1 MAQIRIDIASEFK
14 EKGFKQADKA
24 SSMLD
29 KKFKSLAKTFV
40 AVFSVRQVLAF
51 GRASVNAFASA
62 EKEAALL
69 RSQLTSINLAFATPL
84 IDEYIDKLELLTGRT
99 GDELVPAFNSLSQVT
114 EDVTNAQ
121 KLLNLALDVSA
132 GSGKSLAQV
141 SSALQR
147 AYKGET
153 TAIARLRVGLTTAEL
168 KGKKFAFVV
177 QELERRFGGSAQRNA
192 ETFASSVDR
201 IRRSVEQAQEAIGKG
216 FVTGLQQS
224 GRSIDETQ
232 QKLIE
237 MGENIGNVAAAL
249 TNMAINVGATFD
261 SIANNRGIKAVLGA
275 FELLTRYGGAMVT
288 GELQPSFASN
298 AAKNAG
304 AQRRAAEVAARNE
317 LRVRNQLL
325 KQEKKNAE
333 TRKKIQTEEEKR
345 RMLELAR
352 KRAQTVFDLENIQ
365 IVAALQ
371 GKVDGEQRARLVT
384 LLAINTENYKAAE
397 KLADIVIRLNEP
409 ALRNLGVIIEAG
421 DSVDDLVKKLITSQA
436 KLAALQLTAEDFP
449 ELENPFDE
457 WNDTLDEVLAKLLA
471 ILELLA
477 SGGKKKI
484 KSIERPIQPTTG
496 AGSGASSNEWMRM
509 MDQLAKV
516 GQLPATTTSS
526 DLGFDLTGLFKNA
539 STSTQSS
546 VNVYVQGNVTS
557 ERDLVNTITEQI
569 YGQQKSGKQIVYSG
583 TAI

>member
-14 EKGFKQADKA
+14 EKGFKKAEKA
-24 SSMLD
+24 STMLD
-29 KKFKSLAKTFV
+29 RRFKALAKTFV

-141 SSALQR
+141 STALQR

-153 TAIARLRVGLTTAEL
+153 TAIARLRIGLSTAEL
-168 KGKKFAFVV
+168 KGKKFADVV
-177 QELERRFGGSAQRNA
+177 EELERRFGGASQRNA
-192 ETFASSVDR
+192 ETFASSIDR

-216 FVTGLQQS
+216 FVVGLQRS

-237 MGENIGNVAAAL
+237 MGENIGNVAAGL
-249 TNMAINVGATFD
+249 TNMAINIGATFD
-261 SIANNRGIKAVLGA
+261 SIANNRGIKTVLSA

-288 GELQPSFASN
+288 GELKPSFASN
-298 AAKNAG
+298 AAQQAG
-304 AQRRAAEVAARNE
+304 ERRRAAEIAARGE
-317 LRVRNQLL
+317 LRIRNQMM
-325 KQEKKNAE
+325 KQEKINAAN
-333 TRKKIQTEEEKR
+333 RKKIADEEEKR
-345 RMLELAR
+345 RRLELAR
-352 KRAQTVFDLENIQ
+352 KRAQTIFDIENIQ

-371 GKVDGEQRARLVT
+371 GKIDGEQRARLVA

-397 KLADIVIRLNEP
+397 KLADVVVRLNEP
-409 ALRNLGVIIEAG
+409 ALNALGVMIEAG

-449 ELENPFDE
+449 ELDNPFEE
-457 WNDTLDEVLAKLLA
+457 WNMTLDEILAKLLA
-471 ILELLA
+471 MFEMLA
-477 SGGKKKI
+477 GNDIIGVGKMESI
-484 KSIERPIQPTTG
+484 KRPKQPTFG
-496 AGSGASSNEWMRM
+496 PGSGASDVEWMRI
-509 MDQLAKV
+509 MDAMANAGVPYVNTV
-516 GQLPATTTSS
+516 GATQKELMRIS
-526 DLGFDLTGLFKNA
+526 NA
-539 STSTQSS
+539 T
-546 VNVYVQGNVTS
+546 VNVNVAGNVTS
-557 ERDLVNTITEQI
+557 ERDLVSAITEQL
-569 YGQQKSGKQIVYSG
+569 YNQQKSGQQIVFSSTG
-583 TAI
+583 L

>member
-40 AVFSVRQVLAF
+40 AVFSVRQIIAF

-84 IDEYIDKLELLTGRT
+84 VDEYIDKLELLSGRT

-153 TAIARLRVGLTTAEL
+153 TAIARLRIGLSTAEL

-192 ETFASSVDR
+192 QTFASSIDR
-201 IRRSVEQAQEAIGKG
+201 LRRSVEQAQEAIGKG
-216 FVTGLQQS
+216 FVTGLQNS
-224 GRSIDETQ
+224 GRSVEETQ
-232 QKLIE
+232 EKIIQ
-237 MGENIGNVAAAL
+237 MGENIGEVAAAL
-249 TNMAINVGATFD
+249 TNMAIKVGETFD
-261 SIANNRGIKAVLGA
+261 GLANNRGIKFALGA

-288 GELQPSFASN
+288 GELKPSFRSN
-298 AAKNAG
+298 E
-304 AQRRAAEVAARNE
+304 AQQRAEERRKTEVANRAE
-317 LRVRNQLL
+317 LRMRNQML
-325 KQEKKNAE
+325 KQEKINAAQ
-333 TRKKIQTEEEKR
+333 RKKIADEEEKR

-352 KRAQTVFDLENIQ
+352 KRANTIFDMENIQ

-371 GKVDGEQRARLVT
+371 GKIDGEQRTRLVT
-384 LLAINTENYKAAE
+384 LLALNTENYKAAE

-409 ALRNLGVIIEAG
+409 ALRNLGVMIKAG
-421 DSVDDLVKKLITSQA
+421 DTIDDVIKKLITSQA
-436 KLAALQLTAEDFP
+436 KLAGLQLMAEDFP
-449 ELENPFDE
+449 ELDNPFEE
-457 WNDTLDEVLAKLLA
+457 WEDSLER
-471 ILELLA
+471 ILKMLMDLMNMTTK
-477 SGGKKKI
+477 SKI
-484 KSIERPIQPTTG
+484 QYTPLPPRPLTG
-496 AGSGASSNEWMRM
+496 VGSGASDVEWMRIM
-509 MDQLAKV
+509 QQMQKA
-516 GQLPATTTSS
+516 GIAYNPQNFGE
-526 DLGFDLTGLFKNA
+526 LGLTGA
-539 STSTQSS
+539 VGSS
-546 VNVYVQGNVTS
+546 ITNNTPTNVNVYVSGNVTT
-557 ERDLVNTITEQI
+557 ENDLVARIAEQF
-569 YGQQKSGKQIVYSG
+569 YQQQKSGKQIVFSSTG
-583 TAI
+583 L